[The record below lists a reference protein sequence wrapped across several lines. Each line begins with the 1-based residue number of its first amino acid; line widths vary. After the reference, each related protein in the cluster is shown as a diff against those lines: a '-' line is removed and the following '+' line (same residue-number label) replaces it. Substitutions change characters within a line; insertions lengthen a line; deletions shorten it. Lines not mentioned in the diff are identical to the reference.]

1 MSASTIHKK
10 RLRLLMLLLLIP
22 PIILL
27 SLKLGYT
34 SVKFEDLLRILF
46 GGGSAKENMILFQF
60 RMPRIVMAILSGIGF
75 SVAGCILQGLSKNPL
90 ADPGILGINAGGSL
104 VVVLFLTSVGT
115 LSFHSIFLMPL
126 FSLLGAALSGLIIYR
141 LSSHRYKGLQSI
153 SLVLNG
159 IAVNAGLS
167 ALMMLLVLSL
177 DDSQHD
183 FLARWQAGSI
193 WNSNWQL
200 VIALLPWIIVGLAI
214 AFAMS
219 KELDVLALGES
230 TATAL
235 GLKTK
240 KIKRQLLFL
249 AITLSASSVAM
260 CGSIAFLGLMGPH
273 IARGIVGVKH
283 RYLVPATALT
293 GAILMM
299 VSDVIARLIASP
311 LEMPTGIVVAAIGA
325 PYFLYLLMGGRQA
338 LRRKKA

>member
-1 MSASTIHKK
+1 MSAMTVNKK
-10 RLRLLMLLLLIP
+10 LLRLFILLALIP

-34 SVKFEDLLRILF
+34 AVNLEDLLRILF
-46 GGGSAKENMILFQF
+46 GGGSGKENMILFQF
-60 RMPRIVMAILSGIGF
+60 RMPRIIMAILSGIGF

-104 VVVLFLTSVGT
+104 VVVLFLTSVGN
-115 LSFHSIFLMPL
+115 LNFHSIFLMPL
-126 FSLLGAALSGLIIYR
+126 FSLMGAGLSGFMIYK

-177 DDSQHD
+177 DDGQHD

-200 VIALLPWIIVGLAI
+200 VVALLPWIVIGLAA

-240 KIKRQLLFL
+240 KTKRRLLFL

-260 CGSIAFLGLMGPH
+260 SGSIAFLGLMGPH

-299 VSDVIARLIASP
+299 VADVIARLIASP